1 VYPTNSILSLQ
12 NGALQLGG
20 EVYNERTQ
28 QYTKTLYNTTLMYF
42 DEFDKFSNLNF
53 FIMPEGRCIFPH
65 IAAAELCWALTG
77 EKNIGLINK
86 YSKMWDKFSNEKGE
100 VEAAYGYRMRRHFG
114 RDQLLE
120 LIDLLNNDLSTR
132 QGLVVYWDPV
142 TDGLLNQGKVKNVPC
157 PFSWQVNVDEEDGL
171 HLTLFMRSSDAVV
184 GLPYDFMF
192 YDQLSLAIANE
203 LSLKKR
209 NITIMS
215 ANTHIYRAH
224 EDIVLRQLTLDD
236 TAFLPKY
243 YQTGFTLS
251 EIMFDPES
259 YIEEIRGICSADVEK
274 RKELYNPKPEV
285 FE

>member
-1 VYPTNSILSLQ
+1 MYPTNSILSLQ
-12 NGALQLGG
+12 NGALQLGND
-20 EVYNERTQ
+20 VYNERTGQ
-28 QYTKTLYNTTLMYF
+28 NTKTIYNTTLMYF

-53 FIMPEGRCIFPH
+53 TIMPEGRCVFPH

-77 EKNIGLINK
+77 EKNIGLIDK
-86 YSKMWDKFSNEKGE
+86 YSKMWSKFTNEKNE

-120 LIDLLNNDLSTR
+120 LIDLLNKDISTR
-132 QGLVVYWDPV
+132 QGLVVYWDPIS
-142 TDGLLNQGKVKNVPC
+142 DGLLNQGKVKNVPC
-157 PFSWQVNVDEEDGL
+157 PFAWQVNIDNDENL
-171 HLTLFMRSSDAVV
+171 YLTVFMRSSDVVV

-192 YDQLSLAIANE
+192 YDQLALALANE
-203 LSLKKR
+203 LKVNKK

-215 ANTHIYRAH
+215 ANSHIYRAH
-224 EDIVLRQLTLDD
+224 EDIVLRQITLND

-243 YQTGFTLS
+243 YQTNFTLS

-259 YIEEIRGICSADVEK
+259 YIEEIRGICAPDVEK